1 MEFYTAIDIGSYSV
15 KLALAKKDDAGDL
28 ELLTLS
34 QVQSKG
40 VVRGI
45 IYNLSDTTRAI
56 KQVLGLVKR
65 DIRIEQA
72 SLVCNI
78 NGQHMSSERFTEST
92 PLRNFRHVF
101 IQMTALKNV
110 ERCLIN
116 AGLTAKSFVPES
128 IASLYA
134 INEDAVIVL
143 NFGYSV
149 LNVSLKYHREFHHL
163 FTIAHFGN
171 PAEAIKACAS
181 EILSHHLF
189 FMCSS
194 IVLCGGLS
202 YDEQLFVVIRH
213 LFPSMWVKYATFSEL
228 GFVDDE
234 LVVDRS
240 NATVLGLLQ
249 YAGDNQE
256 NS

>member
-56 KQVLGLVKR
+56 KQILGLVKR

-72 SLVCNI
+72 NLVCNI
-78 NGQHMSSERFTEST
+78 NGQHVSSERFTEST

-101 IQMTALKNV
+101 IQMAALKNI
-110 ERCLIN
+110 ESCLIN
-116 AGLTAKSFVPES
+116 AGLRVKSFVPES
-128 IASLYA
+128 IAPLYA
-134 INEDAVIVL
+134 IKEDAVFVF

-149 LNVSLKYHREFHHL
+149 LNVSLKYHQEFHHL

-171 PAEAIKACAS
+171 PAETIKACAS
-181 EILSHHLF
+181 EILSHQLF

-202 YDEQLFVVIRH
+202 YDEQLFVAIRH
-213 LFPSMWVKYATFSEL
+213 LFPSMWVKYATFS
-228 GFVDDE
+228 GFGTTVDE
-234 LVVDRS
+234 TIRDRS
-240 NATVLGLLQ
+240 NGTVLGLLK
-249 YAGDNQE
+249 YAGYNQE
-256 NS
+256 K

>member
-15 KLALAKKDDAGDL
+15 KLAIAKKEDAGDL

-45 IYNLSDTTRAI
+45 IYNISDTTRAI

-65 DIRIEQA
+65 NIRIEQA
-72 SLVCNI
+72 NLVCNI

-92 PLRNFRHVF
+92 LLRNFRHVF

-110 ERCLIN
+110 ETCLIN

-134 INEDAVIVL
+134 IKEDAVIVL

-171 PAEAIKACAS
+171 PAETIKTCAS
-181 EILSHHLF
+181 EILSHHLS

-202 YDEQLFVVIRH
+202 YDEQLFVAIRH
-213 LFPSMWVKYATFSEL
+213 LFPSMRVKYVTFS
-228 GFVDDE
+228 GFGTTVDE
-234 LVVDRS
+234 AIRDRS
-240 NATVLGLLQ
+240 NGTVLGLLK
-249 YAGDNQE
+249 YASYNQE
-256 NS
+256 K